1 MTMIPSPAPVSTAA
15 AHVAQATTARRARDA
30 RSSARS
36 TGRCTSHWQRMTAGA
51 VLAASLC
58 AGLGGCVPLIVGGGA
73 LTAVMVASDRR
84 TTGMQVEDERIEQI
98 FSAQAMQQMVGARTE
113 ATSFNRIVLLTG
125 EVRTEAERQRASD
138 LAQRVPNVR
147 SVINELAVVPVI
159 STLGQRSSDTL
170 TTTRVKAG
178 LVNAQD
184 LDANSIK
191 VITELNVVYL
201 MGIVNEREAHR
212 AAEVARSV
220 GGVRK
225 VVRVFEV
232 LTDGEI
238 AALRTRQA
246 NPSGT
251 TITTTTT
258 APAQPAPAPTIAP
271 APVQP
276 APVVI
281 TPVN

>member
-1 MTMIPSPAPVSTAA
+1 MTMTPSPTPASSTTAV
-15 AHVAQATTARRARDA
+15 HVARTGAICRARNIRGA
-30 RSSARS
+30 
-36 TGRCTSHWQRMTAGA
+36 SHWQRMTAGV

-98 FSAQAMQQMVGARTE
+98 FSSEASQQIGSARIE
-113 ATSFNRIVLLTG
+113 VTSFNRIVLLTG
-125 EVRTEAERQRASD
+125 EVRTEAERQRAND

-147 SVINELAVVPVI
+147 SVINELVIVPAI
-159 STLGQRSSDTL
+159 SALGQRSSDTL
-170 TTTRVKAG
+170 ITTRVKAG

-201 MGIVNEREAHR
+201 MGIVNEYEAHR
-212 AAEVARSV
+212 AAEVARGM

-232 LTDGEI
+232 LTDSEI
-238 AALRTRQA
+238 AALRTRQT
-246 NPSGT
+246 NPPGA
-251 TITTTTT
+251 TTT
-258 APAQPAPAPTIAP
+258 PAQPTSTPVIAP